1 MDLGVSGLA
10 SGFDWRSFIDQMLQ
24 IERTPQTRMRS
35 EQSNLRK
42 INDAYSSLKTQL
54 EALQRK
60 VEALQEK
67 DLYQARS
74 TKVSDTTAA
83 SASAATGAAVGEYR
97 FTISQWAKAAV
108 QQGQSN
114 IGSSLS
120 PTDDVSALVVSEAN
134 WGGTL
139 TAGTFTVNGRQVT
152 VKTTDTLQDVFDK
165 IATATGGAV
174 TASYS
179 AASDQITLSSASTIV
194 LGSATDTSN
203 FLQLAKLSNNGTGS
217 VSSRSSLGVAQL
229 SASLAEANLA
239 TAITGDANG
248 AGEFK
253 INGVSISYNT
263 NTDTLQS
270 ILTRINNSTAGV
282 YASYDRE
289 NDRFV
294 LTNKVTGDIGI
305 ALEDV
310 TGNFLAATGLSGG
323 TLQRGTDLIYSVN
336 DSGTLVSRTNTI
348 TAETSGIEGL
358 SVTLLKTPAE
368 GETLE
373 FTVNVSADT
382 EKIKTAI
389 NDFISEYNKTQSLI
403 DSQTAI
409 TTDANGKV
417 TANTLAGMTDV
428 YEIARQLRTLATQA
442 LTGGTSSLTR
452 LSDLGIES
460 SGTDNSLKLADSSKL
475 DDWLNN
481 KLSEVATFFTT
492 ETTGFASRYASY
504 LEHVVE
510 VDGVLANTQNS
521 INKQVTSL
529 EQQIEEQ
536 ERYVQNIREQMIR
549 SFMAMEN
556 AQAKANQQLSF
567 LLQRFNMQ

>member
-54 EALQRK
+54 EALQSK
-60 VEALQEK
+60 VEALQEE

-134 WGGTL
+134 WGGRL

-152 VKTTDTLQDVFDK
+152 VETTDTLQDVFDK

-179 AASDQITLSSASTIV
+179 AASDRITLSSASTIV

-253 INGVSISYNT
+253 INGVSITYNT

-358 SVTLLKTPAE
+358 SVTLLKAPAE

-442 LTGGTSSLTR
+442 LTGGATSLTR

-460 SGTDNSLKLADSSKL
+460 SGTDNSLKLSDSSKL

-481 KLSEVATFFTT
+481 KLSDVATFFTT

-567 LLQRFNMQ
+567 LLQRFKV